1 MQNSGAAAIRAQTV
15 QLNGYAGVV
24 AAEKAELGNTY
35 AGVVAGQEIRG
46 ERIESLVL
54 LARHVDGEV
63 KTVLDTRGAVLVGL
77 VGGLFAGVMLLLTRA
92 LFGRKS

>member
-1 MQNSGAAAIRAQTV
+1 MQNSGAAAIRAQAV

-24 AAEKAELGNTY
+24 VAEKAELGNTY
-35 AGVVAGQEIRG
+35 AGVVVGQEVHG
-46 ERIESLVL
+46 QRIESLVL

-63 KTVLDTRGAVLVGL
+63 KTVLDTRGAILMGL
-77 VGGLFAGVMLLLTRA
+77 VGGLFAGLMFLLTRA